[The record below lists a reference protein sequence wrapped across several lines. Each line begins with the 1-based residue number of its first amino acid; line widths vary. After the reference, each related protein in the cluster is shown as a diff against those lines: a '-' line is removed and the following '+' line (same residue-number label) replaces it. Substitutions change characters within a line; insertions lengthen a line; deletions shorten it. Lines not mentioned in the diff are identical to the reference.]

1 MGRRRTMLRCEPV
14 RRPKQWIRLLALL
27 ALVAFVLPTVLAS
40 RALFFCRMSG
50 QVMHACCCA
59 GHEQG
64 RPAMGMQLKGTD
76 CCQRLQQAAKA
87 PAPRLANLS
96 AEVAPAALLA
106 VLGIEQLVL
115 AEHELAPR
123 TAISAR
129 GPPREAAPIYLRN
142 RAWLI

>member
-59 GHEQG
+59 GHEQA
-64 RPAMGMQLKGTD
+64 RPPLGMQLKGTD

-87 PAPRLANLS
+87 PAPRFLCGNGLFR
-96 AEVAPAALLA
+96 LLHGEF
-106 VLGIEQLVL
+106 VLGQLAFHSAQLQGQGGQFVL
-115 AEHELAPR
+115 QVMHLHVDCLKANQQL
-123 TAISAR
+123 
-129 GPPREAAPIYLRN
+129 
-142 RAWLI
+142 